1 MGSVAQVW
9 FWRFPK
15 VPPAAFDG
23 RLRFQG
29 GLRQA
34 VQRRVHSLRKS
45 RWMTALEAQSG
56 VVVELGIPIRAPP
69 FRRRSYRREGRSG
82 GPAQPCAHADARRQ
96 VIAGN
101 RGSDL
106 ETHPRAGRT
115 SARRRRS
122 RASAARFARLVMIG
136 RRRPWRGVPAG
147 NPSPVFLVDPARRPR
162 SPIRTSAISSEA
174 EWHESRRPSR
184 VDPTGP
190 SGVGYTIASF
200 AKVRE

>member
-34 VQRRVHSLRKS
+34 AQRRVHSFRKS
-45 RWMTALEAQSG
+45 GWMTAL
-56 VVVELGIPIRAPP
+56 
-69 FRRRSYRREGRSG
+69 
-82 GPAQPCAHADARRQ
+82 
-96 VIAGN
+96 
-101 RGSDL
+101 RGAVS
-106 ETHPRAGRT
+106 
-115 SARRRRS
+115 RRS
-122 RASAARFARLVMIG
+122 RAWDTNPRPALPALNPAPSTAGPGRVRLGTRRSNVCSPAPISSFCG
-136 RRRPWRGVPAG
+136 AICAPCPDRRRRPWRGVPAG